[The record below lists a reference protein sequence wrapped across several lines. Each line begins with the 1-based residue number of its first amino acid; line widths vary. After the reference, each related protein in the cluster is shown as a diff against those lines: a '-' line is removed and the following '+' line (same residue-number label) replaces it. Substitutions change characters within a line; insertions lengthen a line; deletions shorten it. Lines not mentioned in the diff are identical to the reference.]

1 MGEEDPAG
9 IDMLLAMVPYL
20 DQPLGRDL
28 SARNRYL
35 AARRLNIEIDLAQA
49 YALQG
54 NKAKAFEY
62 LRKVVAEAPIPSL
75 ADFLGRQ
82 KAFDSI
88 RDDPE
93 FGTILS
99 GFHVFDPL
107 WDSPALKT
115 PYKENLSDAEK
126 LAGAVQIRKI

>member
-1 MGEEDPAG
+1 
-9 IDMLLAMVPYL
+9 MLLATLPYL
-20 DQPLGRDL
+20 DQPLVCDL
-28 SARNRYL
+28 STGNRYL

-62 LRKVVAEAPIPSL
+62 LRRVVAEAPIPSL
-75 ADFLGRQ
+75 ADFLGRE
-82 KAFDSI
+82 KGFDSI

-115 PYKENLSDAEK
+115 PYKENLSDAEM
-126 LAGAVQIRKI
+126 LAGLSK